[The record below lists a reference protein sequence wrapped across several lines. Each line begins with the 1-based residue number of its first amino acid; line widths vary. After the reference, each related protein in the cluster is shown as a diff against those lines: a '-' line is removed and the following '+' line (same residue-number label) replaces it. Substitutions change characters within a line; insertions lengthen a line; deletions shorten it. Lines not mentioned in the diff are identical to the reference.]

1 MAKTKSQNMTIVMVA
16 VIIAAILLGTGIFF
30 LIRANQPTTKPA
42 TPSEPTELT
51 DAERFKQSYESLN
64 GAIRE
69 GTDHIYHDIEISSN
83 NPIVY
88 VDIKETLDLLKS
100 DHAIIYVGGNWCP
113 HCRNAVPVLLEV
125 AKQFGLNKIYYL
137 ELDDTKSLFEWKDG
151 ELIKTRDGSAEYYQ
165 LLDALT
171 DHLSDYSINDD
182 QGKAQPTGEK
192 RIYVPYVIAVK
203 NGEIVGDYV
212 GDVES
217 EDLEDG
223 QTAYDPL
230 TTAQHDKLY
239 GIYTDL
245 FRAVYGASAKDE
257 CSEVCD

>member
-1 MAKTKSQNMTIVMVA
+1 MAKTKSQNMVIVIVA
-16 VIIAAILLGTGIFF
+16 VIIAAILLSTGIFF
-30 LIRANQPTTKPA
+30 LIRTNQPTAEPT

-64 GAIRE
+64 DTIRE
-69 GTDHIYHDIEISSN
+69 GTDNVYHAIEIANN

-88 VDIKETLDLLKS
+88 VNIKETLNLLNS
-100 DHAIIYVGGNWCP
+100 DHAIIYIGGNWCP

-151 ELIKTRDGSAEYYQ
+151 ELVKTRDGSAEYYQ
-165 LLDALT
+165 LLDTLSE
-171 DHLSDYSINDD
+171 HLSDYSINDLE
-182 QGKAQPTGEK
+182 GNPQPTGEK

-203 NGEIVGDYV
+203 DGEIVGDYV

-230 TTAQHDKLY
+230 TSAQHDKLY
-239 GIYTDL
+239 DIYSDL
-245 FRAVYGASAKDE
+245 FRAVYGVSAKDE
-257 CSEVCD
+257 CNEVCD